1 MAPCPS
7 TIRFPTLPRRVRG
20 RRGRRHTPDLKRRG
34 PRHEPKRRFVLFCE
48 GARTE
53 PAYFDAIKRGCASTL
68 IAVEIV
74 GAAGVPMTIAERA
87 VEEANIRGRRR
98 RKRDSFEE
106 DDEIWAVFDRDRHPH
121 FKDAVTRCE
130 RHGVGVARSDP
141 CFELWLILH
150 ERDYDRPCDRREA
163 QRELERLRPEYAGSG
178 SKTPDCAD
186 MVRRVEE
193 AEKRAEA
200 QLHLREEEDA
210 PFGNPSTTVFRLT
223 RAIRDADER
232 AKP

>member
-7 TIRFPTLPRRVRG
+7 IPSTTRFPTLPRRIRG
-20 RRGRRHTPDLKRRG
+20 RRRIPDLKRRG
-34 PRHEPKRRFVLFCE
+34 PLHEPKQHFVLFCE
-48 GARTE
+48 GKKTE
-53 PAYFDAIKRGCASTL
+53 PAYFNAIKRCCGNTL

-74 GAAGVPMTIAERA
+74 EDAGVPKTIAKRA
-87 VEEANIRGRRR
+87 VKEAKRRR

-106 DDEIWAVFDRDRHPH
+106 DDEIWAVFDRDQHPD
-121 FKDAVTRCE
+121 FKNAVQRCE
-130 RHGVGVARSDP
+130 QHDIGVARSDP

-150 ERDYDRPCDRREA
+150 ERDYDRSCNRWDVQKDFED
-163 QRELERLRPEYAGSG
+163 LRPEYDRSG
-178 SKTPDCAD
+178 SKTPDCDD

-193 AEKRAEA
+193 AEERAEA
-200 QLHLREEEDA
+200 QLRRREEQGA
-210 PFGNPSTTVFRLT
+210 PFGNPSTTVFQLT

>member
-7 TIRFPTLPRRVRG
+7 IPSTTRFPTLPRRIRG
-20 RRGRRHTPDLKRRG
+20 RRRTPDLKRRG
-34 PRHEPKRRFVLFCE
+34 PRREPKRRFVLFCE

-87 VEEANIRGRRR
+87 VEEANARGRRR
-98 RKRDSFEE
+98 RRRDSFEE
-106 DDEIWAVFDRDRHPH
+106 DDEIWAVFDRDRHPR
-121 FKDAVTRCE
+121 FNEAVAWCE
-130 RHGVGVARSDP
+130 QHGVSVARSDP

-150 ERDYDRPCDRREA
+150 EQDYDRSCDHRDVQEDFA
-163 QRELERLRPEYAGSG
+163 RLHPEYDRVG
-178 SKTPDCAD
+178 SKTPNCAD

-200 QLHLREEEDA
+200 QLHLRKEQGA